1 MLFLHNILDR
11 ERFNEMMKFYCLRSP
26 LILLAVAGM
35 FLAEGCQ
42 EETGE
47 EEKWA
52 QEKRYFELY
61 MASRFKDET
70 PVVTESGLNYI
81 EVSEGTG
88 ETPGQDDWVILNY
101 VGTIIPKDQVVDT
114 YLENVA
120 RTSGLYSSDALY
132 GPFKLL
138 NGTRAEGVTEGLMM
152 MREGGKAI
160 LCFTSDLGYG
170 SSGGQLMRSVPSY
183 TSMKYE
189 VELLEVIKDIEAYE
203 LDRIRSYT
211 DTIAGADTIHDPE
224 TDAVMYYVIDEPAE
238 GSIIGTD
245 TLVEIAYKGYL
256 TDGREF
262 DESADGEP
270 YEFKVGDYKVSSS
283 PIAGWHLGVTRFR
296 EGEKGRLVIPY
307 QLAYGESGRL
317 SGNLVAIPAYETLV
331 FDIEIVSVTGDSG
344 TE

>member
-1 MLFLHNILDR
+1 
-11 ERFNEMMKFYCLRSP
+11 MMKFYCRRS
-26 LILLAVAGM
+26 LIIMMAVGVLC
-35 FLAEGCQ
+35 LAEGCQ

-47 EEKWA
+47 EERRA
-52 QEKRYFELY
+52 QEQRYFELY
-61 MASRFKDET
+61 MASRFKDAA

-81 EVSEGTG
+81 EVVEGTG
-88 ETPGQDDWVILNY
+88 DSPGRDEWVILNY
-101 VGTIIPKDQVVDT
+101 VGSIIPKDQVVDT

-120 RTSGLYSSDALY
+120 RANGLFSNDALY

-138 NGTRAEGVTEGLMM
+138 NGTRAEGLTEGLMRM
-152 MREGGKAI
+152 SEGGKAI

-189 VELLEVIKDIEAYE
+189 LELLEVIEDIEAYE
-203 LDRIRSYT
+203 LERIRSYT

-224 TDAVMYYVIDEPAE
+224 TDAVMYYVIDEPSE
-238 GSIIGTD
+238 GSAIGND

-256 TDGREF
+256 TDGRGF

-270 YEFKVGDYKVSSS
+270 YEFKVGDYKASSS
-283 PIAGWHLGVTRFR
+283 PIPGWHLGVTRFR

-307 QLAYGESGRL
+307 QLAYGEYGRL
-317 SGNLVAIPAYETLV
+317 SGNLVAIPPYETLV
-331 FDIEIVSVTGDSG
+331 FDIEIVSVTSDSG